1 MRTIG
6 GTRAD
11 GRRGVRGWMARP
23 ASGPGGWAFMANRVS
38 ALILVA
44 YLYVHLVV
52 LSLLVRGSSSWDQ
65 FLAVAQ
71 HPAVIGVDLA
81 LFLAVVWHAAN
92 GVRVGLVGTGIA
104 IGRQKMLLW
113 WVVAASV
120 LVLGVAAVLLLGE
133 A

>member
-1 MRTIG
+1 
-6 GTRAD
+6 
-11 GRRGVRGWMARP
+11 
-23 ASGPGGWAFMANRVS
+23 MANRVS